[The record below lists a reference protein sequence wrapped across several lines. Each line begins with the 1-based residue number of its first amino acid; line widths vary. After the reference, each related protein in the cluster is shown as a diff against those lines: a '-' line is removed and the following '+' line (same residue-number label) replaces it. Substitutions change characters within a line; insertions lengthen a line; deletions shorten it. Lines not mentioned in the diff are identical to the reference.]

1 MPVGLGHPHESVVH
15 LLHRA
20 AQVADASF
28 MRHSAGLTPR
38 VFEVLKAVAA
48 AGGLSQI
55 EIMAATGIDRSSV
68 ASLVAKLVRMRLVSR
83 RKRTSDNRAYAV
95 HVTPEGEAALR
106 RNLAIADRV
115 DADLLSPLSRKE
127 REGLL
132 RLLKTL
138 ATPPGERNTRAS

>member
-1 MPVGLGHPHESVVH
+1 MPVGLGHESVVH

-28 MRHSAGLTPR
+28 MRHGAGLTPR

-48 AGGLSQI
+48 ASGLSQI

-68 ASLVAKLVRMRLVSR
+68 ASLVAKLIRMRLVSR
-83 RKRTSDNRAYAV
+83 RKRASDNRAYAV
-95 HVTPEGEAALR
+95 HVTSEGEAALR
-106 RNLAIADRV
+106 RNVAIADRV

-132 RLLKTL
+132 RLLRTL
-138 ATPPGERNTRAS
+138 ATVRKN